1 MDFKL
6 TDDQVLL
13 RSSAR
18 RLMTV
23 EWAAA
28 ELRAMLD
35 PPQAASATTAIWSKM
50 VSLGWAA
57 LLVDEEHEGLG
68 MGMFDLAV
76 LMEETGQAL
85 IPGTLHSSAV
95 LATGALQALG
105 TPAARERHLPEMA
118 EGGLRATVG
127 IYEPD
132 SGWSPMRLSVGSDSR
147 VVKRLV
153 PDAAAAGLVL
163 VVNRISGNRVQL
175 ARARGA
181 TVTDLQSMDVTRPL
195 YQVTCDRALLEPIG
209 EGTVGDLQAVI
220 DRATIALA
228 AEMVGGA
235 SRVLDMTVEYAKQR
249 KQFGRAIGTFQAVQ
263 HKAADMLI
271 GIEKAR
277 TAVYYAAATAD
288 EEPERLAEA
297 ASVAKA
303 ASNDAFVAAAQGAIQ
318 LHGGLGFTWEQDLHL
333 YLKRAKACEYTYGDT
348 NWHLDRIA
356 HRLGLS

>member
-6 TDDQVLL
+6 TNDQTLL

-18 RLMTV
+18 RLMTE
-23 EWAAA
+23 EWPAS
-28 ELRAMLD
+28 ELRAMMD
-35 PPQAASATTAIWSKM
+35 PPSAASAATTIWDKM
-50 VSLGWAA
+50 ASLGWAA

-76 LMEETGQAL
+76 LMEETGKAL

-95 LATGALQALG
+95 LATEALQTLG
-105 TPAARERHLPEMA
+105 MPEARKRHLPEMA

-127 IYEPD
+127 IYEPN
-132 SGWSPMRLSVGSDSR
+132 SGWNPMRLSVRSDSP

-153 PDAAAAGLVL
+153 PDAATAGLVL
-163 VVNRISGNRVQL
+163 VINRISGNRVEL
-175 ARARGA
+175 ARAHDA
-181 TVTDLQSMDVTRPL
+181 TATDLQSMDVTRPL
-195 YQVTCDRALLEPIG
+195 YEVACDRELLEPIG

-228 AEMVGGA
+228 AEMVGSA

-263 HKAADMLI
+263 HRAADMLI

-277 TAVYYAAATAD
+277 TAAYYAAATAD
-288 EEPERLAEA
+288 EEPDRLAEA
-297 ASVAKA
+297 ASTAKA
-303 ASNDAFVAAAQGAIQ
+303 AANDAFVAAAQGAIQ

-333 YLKRAKACEYTYGDT
+333 YLKRAKACEFTYGDT